1 MAGRFDTL
9 VAADAL
15 EDAGIDR
22 THAKAIAAQLR
33 VASDAGEPVTRHEL
47 EVAVGGLKAELA
59 ALETRLT
66 WRLVGFMVAIA
77 GATIA
82 VLEYLRPPTG

>member
-1 MAGRFDTL
+1 M
-9 VAADAL
+9 
-15 EDAGIDR
+15 
-22 THAKAIAAQLR
+22 AAQLKI
-33 VASDAGEPVTRHEL
+33 ASDTGGPVTRQEL
-47 EVAVGGLKAELA
+47 DVTVGVLKADLA